1 MRINFT
7 TYDGRRS
14 QEAINSFSSHNNII
28 VLNGS
33 QGDDQYSA
41 KRHPFRYARVL
52 GTHHAN
58 VVYVG
63 PGIVNYQPIRMEFLW
78 VRWYELMETG
88 NGWESRKLDR
98 VRFPSVNEDDAF
110 GFVDPLDVLRS
121 CHIIPA
127 FAWGKLRQDSMGLS
141 RPARDSSDWMTYYV
155 NRCVYH
161 PWGYWPCLTTQTG
174 LLTVTC

>member
-1 MRINFT
+1 M
-7 TYDGRRS
+7 
-14 QEAINSFSSHNNII
+14 
-28 VLNGS
+28 
-33 QGDDQYSA
+33 
-41 KRHPFRYARVL
+41 
-52 GTHHAN
+52 
-58 VVYVG
+58 
-63 PGIVNYQPIRMEFLW
+63 VNYQPIRMEFLW

-127 FAWGKLRQDSMGLS
+127 FAWGKLRQDGMGLS
-141 RPARDSSDWMTYYV
+141 RPARDSSDWVAYYV

>member
-14 QEAINSFSSHNNII
+14 QETINSFSSHNNII

-33 QGDDQYSA
+33 QDEDRQSA
-41 KRHPFRYARVL
+41 ERHPFRYARVL
-52 GTHHAN
+52 GIYHAN
-58 VVYVG
+58 IVYVG
-63 PGIVNYQPIRMEFLW
+63 PGMVNYQPIRMEFLW
-78 VRWYELMETG
+78 VRWYEHSTKTG

-98 VRFPSVNEDDAF
+98 IHFPSVYEDDAF

-127 FAWGKLRQDSMGLS
+127 FAQGKLRQDGTGLS
-141 RPARDSSDWMTYYV
+141 RPARDSSDWVTYHV

-161 PWGYWPCLTTQTG
+161 PSG
-174 LLTVTC
+174 